1 MGSNILYRLMNNTKV
16 ITFNVR
22 CAGPWDLSPN
32 SWEER
37 LPRIHNFLAEERP
50 ALFGVQEANIHQAT
64 GLAEATGY
72 CFIGGGR
79 DDFHARG
86 ELCAVFYDPMCLEV
100 LDWGN
105 FSLSDNPAV
114 PGVCAWNAAYPRM
127 ATWGFFRELASGQRF
142 SCYNTHL
149 DHISEEAQIKGLTL
163 ILSQMASHYADM
175 PQLLMGDFNATP
187 DSPVWTLASTELE
200 DARGIA
206 MKEISGPQNA
216 TYHNWG
222 QSAKVIDYI
231 FVSRGLTVLNYRVD
245 DRMVDG
251 GYLSD
256 HYPVIVELMFGATRR
271 PLVLA

>member
-1 MGSNILYRLMNNTKV
+1 MNNTKV

-32 SWEER
+32 SWAER
-37 LPRIHNFLAEERP
+37 LPRIRQFLNAERP
-50 ALFGVQEANIHQAT
+50 VLFGVQEASHVQMV
-64 GLAEATGY
+64 GLLDGTAY
-72 CFIGGGR
+72 RFVGGGR
-79 DDFHARG
+79 DDFHQMG
-86 ELCAVFYDPMCLEV
+86 EYSGIFYDPRRLEV

-114 PGVCAWNAAYPRM
+114 AGVCSWGAAYPRM
-127 ATWGFFRELASGQRF
+127 ATWGFFRELRTGQRF

-149 DHISEEAQIKGLTL
+149 DHISAEAQINGLKL
-163 ILSQMASHYADM
+163 ILQQMQSRYPEF
-175 PQLLMGDFNATP
+175 PQMLMGDFNVTP
-187 DSPVWTLASTELE
+187 DNEVWTLANTVLE
-200 DARGIA
+200 DARGVA
-206 MKEISGPQNA
+206 LQEVSGPQDA
-216 TYHNWG
+216 TFHNWG
-222 QSAKVIDYI
+222 QCAKVIDYI
-231 FVSRGLTVLNYRVD
+231 FVSRGITVLNYRVD

>member
-1 MGSNILYRLMNNTKV
+1 MNNTKV

-37 LPRIHNFLAEERP
+37 LPRIQQFLNAERP
-50 ALFGVQEANIHQAT
+50 VLFGVQEASHAQMV
-64 GLAEATGY
+64 GLLDGTAY
-72 CFIGGGR
+72 RFVGGGR
-79 DDFHARG
+79 DDFHRSG
-86 ELCAVFYDPMCLEV
+86 EYSGIFYDPLRLEV

-105 FSLSDNPAV
+105 FSLNDNPAV
-114 PGVCAWNAAYPRM
+114 AGVCAWGAACPRM

-163 ILSQMASHYADM
+163 ILSQMAIHYADV
-175 PQLLMGDFNATP
+175 PQLLMGDFNAPP

-206 MKEISGPQNA
+206 MGEISGPQNA

-222 QSAKVIDYI
+222 QSATVIDYI

-256 HYPVIVELMFGATRR
+256 HYPVIVELMFGTTRR

>member
-1 MGSNILYRLMNNTKV
+1 MNELKV
-16 ITFNVR
+16 VTLNVR
-22 CAGPWDLSPN
+22 CEGPWDKSPN
-32 SWEER
+32 SWADR
-37 LPRIHNFLAEERP
+37 LPRIRKFLSNECP
-50 ALFGVQEANIHQAT
+50 ALFGVQEAYIQQAT
-64 GLAEATGY
+64 SLTGDTGY
-72 CFIGGGR
+72 RFIGGGR
-79 DDFHARG
+79 DDFRQKG
-86 ELCAVFYDPMCLEV
+86 ESCAIFYDPLRLEV

-105 FSLSDNPAV
+105 FALGDNPAV
-114 PGVCAWNAAYPRM
+114 PGVCAWGAACPRM
-127 ATWGFFRELASGQRF
+127 ATWGVFRDQVTGQRF

-149 DHISEEAQIKGLTL
+149 DHIGMETQVNGLKL
-163 ILSQMASHYADM
+163 IQDQMAAHCPDF
-175 PQLLMGDFNATP
+175 PQLLMGDFSATP
-187 DSPVWTLASTELE
+187 DSPVWTQASAVLE

-206 MKEISGPQNA
+206 LQGVCGPRDA
-216 TYHNWG
+216 TFHNWG